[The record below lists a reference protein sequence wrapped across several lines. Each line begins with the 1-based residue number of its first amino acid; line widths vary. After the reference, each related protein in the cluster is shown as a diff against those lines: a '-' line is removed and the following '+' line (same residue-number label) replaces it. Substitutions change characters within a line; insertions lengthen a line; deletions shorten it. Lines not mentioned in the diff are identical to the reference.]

1 MEETLKELANWLDK
15 LYNFEVPNWDKLP
28 DLDLYMDQVI
38 TYLERELRPLTIADE
53 ENIVTTWMINNYVK
67 GDLLPRPNQKKYSK
81 EHLAYIIIICSLKQI
96 LSISDIKNLFDFE
109 KEKNENLQSFYDFF
123 RTKQVDII
131 RKITADTIKETKE
144 ISDDLNVLYNHITKL
159 ALEAEIKKIIANK
172 ILFILS
178 NHDERKKL
186 LEEEKEKEKLILE
199 KLEKEIQLDKIKKKK
214 W

>member
-214 W
+214 

>member
-178 NHDERKKL
+178 NHD
-186 LEEEKEKEKLILE
+186 
-199 KLEKEIQLDKIKKKK
+199 
-214 W
+214 